1 MFFHTDIAPAETNG
15 QNYVRLVGGRSER
28 EGRVE
33 VYHNGQWG
41 TVCDDQWDN
50 SDAEVV
56 CRQLGYSLNTG
67 KYKVCITLRCSYTRL
82 LMMHLY

>member
-1 MFFHTDIAPAETNG
+1 MLFCTDIAPEETNG

-33 VYHNGQWG
+33 VYHSGSWG

-50 SDAEVV
+50 NDAKVV

-67 KYKVCITLRCSYTRL
+67 MLSIKCRNTSHYTSL
-82 LMMHLY
+82 